1 MPGFLESS
9 QNVRMNG
16 PILIADCNNGL
27 GVFTT
32 STLDTNNVL
41 GNNNGQ
47 FQIGS
52 NGWFD
57 SAQNVSF
64 SGSTLSANLPNTAGT
79 SSNRTQIDLDS

>member
-1 MPGFLESS
+1 MPGFFESS
-9 QNVRMNG
+9 RNVRMEAA
-16 PILIADCNNGL
+16 LLVADCNNGL
-27 GVFTT
+27 GAFST
-32 STLDTNNVL
+32 STIDTNSVL

-47 FQIGS
+47 FQTGS

-64 SGSTLSANLPNTAGT
+64 SVSTLSANLPNTAGT